1 MNTLFIE
8 LGGLRTLRARN
19 YRKVKNMR
27 EGVSF
32 LVAERLATLWPVVLW
47 KIETGANELADLQEK
62 C

>member
-1 MNTLFIE
+1 
-8 LGGLRTLRARN
+8 
-19 YRKVKNMR
+19 MR